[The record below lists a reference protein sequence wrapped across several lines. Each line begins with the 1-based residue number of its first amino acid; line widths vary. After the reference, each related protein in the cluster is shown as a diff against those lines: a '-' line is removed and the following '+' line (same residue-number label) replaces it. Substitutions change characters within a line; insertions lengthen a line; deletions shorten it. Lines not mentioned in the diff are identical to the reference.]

1 MTNLLR
7 GKFQPSGEW
16 QGAVLLVVI
25 CLVLMAAGFTMT
37 TSTSARSPLPPIAL
51 GDVADAQVVE
61 IRDQRGRVVLTGEF
75 RSSVD
80 KLGNTEKDAPLT
92 DKQGRTVIG
101 EVEVEIPSAARTNR
115 RPELEVD
122 ILGLPVRETFTV
134 VIDDRVVASFMT
146 DDRGSVDMEL
156 QEGETPA
163 FPDSSGGS
171 GLPSSQL
178 AECTPFAETPVPPA
192 IQR

>member
-1 MTNLLR
+1 M
-7 GKFQPSGEW
+7 
-16 QGAVLLVVI
+16 
-25 CLVLMAAGFTMT
+25 
-37 TSTSARSPLPPIAL
+37 
-51 GDVADAQVVE
+51 
-61 IRDQRGRVVLTGEF
+61 
-75 RSSVD
+75 
-80 KLGNTEKDAPLT
+80 T

-134 VIDDRVVASFMT
+134 VIDNRVVASFMT

-171 GLPSSQL
+171 VPPSSQL
-178 AECTPFAETPVPPA
+178 VECPPFGETPVPPA

>member
-1 MTNLLR
+1 
-7 GKFQPSGEW
+7 
-16 QGAVLLVVI
+16 
-25 CLVLMAAGFTMT
+25 MAAGFALT
-37 TSTSARSPLPPIAL
+37 TSTSARGTLPPVAL
-51 GDVADAQVVE
+51 GDVADAHVVE

-75 RSSVD
+75 RSHVD

-101 EVEVEIPSAARTNR
+101 EVEVEIPAAARTNR

-122 ILGLPVRETFTV
+122 ILGLPIRETFTV

-171 GLPSSQL
+171 VPPGSQL
-178 AECTPFAETPVPPA
+178 VECPPFVEAPVPPA
-192 IQR
+192 TGR